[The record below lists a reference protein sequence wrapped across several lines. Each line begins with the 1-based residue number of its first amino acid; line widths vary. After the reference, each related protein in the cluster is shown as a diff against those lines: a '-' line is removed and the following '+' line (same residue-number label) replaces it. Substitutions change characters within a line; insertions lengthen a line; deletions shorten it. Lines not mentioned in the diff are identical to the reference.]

1 MKKIITILLLLVLT
15 GTLAANNIAIS
26 NLSLTDKNTTD
37 HFTMVQFDI
46 SWENSW
52 RTSSAPNN
60 WDAAW
65 VFVKYRKAG
74 GEWNHAWLN
83 ENGHTTPAGSIIMP
97 GLVDPGSAFNAT
109 TNPGLGAFIYR
120 SADGTGTF
128 TNTGVQLRWNYGANG
143 LTDADVAEIK
153 VFAIEMVYV
162 PQGAFAAGSGGI
174 EFFGF
179 GN

>member
-97 GLVDPGSAFNAT
+97 GLVDPGSAFNARHRHLYQHGCAA
-109 TNPGLGAFIYR
+109 PLELWRQWPYR
-120 SADGTGTF
+120 CRCCRNKSF
-128 TNTGVQLRWNYGANG
+128 RHRNGVY
-143 LTDADVAEIK
+143 
-153 VFAIEMVYV
+153 
-162 PQGAFAAGSGGI
+162 AAG
-174 EFFGF
+174 GF
-179 GN
+179 CCRERRE